1 MKKNLALLA
10 LVLAMTSLAS
20 AMEPEAKGTEK
31 KDAAVVA
38 AAAPVPA
45 KASKADSKG
54 VAKRSAT
61 PDAAQESAKDP
72 YAVPLFKDA
81 RSLGGAWR

>member
-10 LVLAMTSLAS
+10 LALAMTSLAS
-20 AMEPEAKGTEK
+20 AKEPAGKGTEK

-38 AAAPVPA
+38 PAAPAPSNATKVDNRGA
-45 KASKADSKG
+45 KAS
-54 VAKRSAT
+54 AT
-61 PDAAQESAKDP
+61 PVANKESAKDP

-81 RSLGGAWR
+81 RSLGDTWR